1 MDDFFA
7 RIMEL
12 ALGQGLWAA
21 LYVYLF
27 FRMRNE
33 NKSREERVIQE
44 NREREER
51 YQATID
57 TLSGRIEARVVK
69 LQETLDGLSDGE
81 EPRS

>member
-1 MDDFFA
+1 MDDFLA
-7 RIMEL
+7 RVMEL
-12 ALGQGLWAA
+12 ALGQGLWAV

-27 FRMRNE
+27 FRMLND

-69 LQETLDGLSDGE
+69 LQETLDGLSNGE

>member
-1 MDDFFA
+1 MDDFLA
-7 RIMEL
+7 RVMEL

-27 FRMRNE
+27 FRMLNE
-33 NKSREERVIQE
+33 NKSRVERVLQE

-69 LQETLDGLSDGE
+69 LQETLDGLSNGE

>member
-27 FRMRNE
+27 FRMLNE

-57 TLSGRIEARVVK
+57 TLSGSIEAGVVK
-69 LQETLDGLSDGE
+69 LQETLDGLSNGE

>member
-1 MDDFFA
+1 MDDFLA
-7 RIMEL
+7 RVMEL

-27 FRMRNE
+27 FRMLNE
-33 NKSREERVIQE
+33 NKSREDRVIQE

-69 LQETLDGLSDGE
+69 LQETLDGLSNGE